1 MSWALMPSRCWLSP
15 RGMGVRGG
23 LSAAVWGAGALKTT
37 LGSRSKILEEGM
49 GAKIGQKGPC
59 QGAGTF
65 LIEMNE

>member
-1 MSWALMPSRCWLSP
+1 
-15 RGMGVRGG
+15 MGVRGG
-23 LSAAVWGAGALKTT
+23 VSAAVWGAGALKTT

-59 QGAGTF
+59 QGAGTI